1 MSKFCRSCGKEIDG
15 DSEFCEYC
23 GTKVNKD
30 TNDNNDTKVN
40 DNPKTNNDF
49 LVKLPL
55 ILAIISI
62 LLAIAEVL
70 FTPVI
75 MGYDSIMISGLI
87 AVIGGIIGI
96 YLMEKLNEPLV
107 AAIDFIAVAVV
118 IFMFIGRFGEISVIL
133 FIITAILSLYVKGT
147 HVNNRKL
154 FAIPILMVVL
164 LLLIL
169 IIGGVAYNINAE
181 NSVKVGNITQDS
193 KFSYNY
199 WNTHVKG
206 DIHIDTSFDYLCV
219 NVNFY
224 DQQNKIIH
232 NTIGWND
239 IHPQSG
245 KTYTFDGFYFGQT
258 QPVKAEL
265 IVTDKSDSSHILYTQ
280 NVTLN

>member
-1 MSKFCRSCGKEIDG
+1 MFCRSCGKEIDD

-23 GTKVNKD
+23 GTKVNKE
-30 TNDNNDTKVN
+30 TNDNDNTKVN
-40 DNPKTNNDF
+40 TNPNINNDF

-55 ILAIISI
+55 ILAMISI
-62 LLAIAEVL
+62 VLAIVEVL
-70 FTPVI
+70 FTPML
-75 MGYDSIMISGLI
+75 MGYDSIIISALV

-107 AAIDFIAVAVV
+107 AAIDFIAVAMV
-118 IFMFIGRFGEISVIL
+118 IFMFIGRFGEISAAL
-133 FIITAILSLYVKGT
+133 FIITAVLTLYVKGT

-154 FAIPILMVVL
+154 FAIPVLMVVL
-164 LLLIL
+164 IFLVL

-181 NSVKVGNITQDS
+181 NSVKVGNITPDS

-199 WNTHVKG
+199 WDIHVRG
-206 DIHIDTSFDYLCV
+206 DIHIDTSFDYLSV

-265 IVTDKSDSSHILYTQ
+265 IVTDKSDSSHILYTE

>member
-30 TNDNNDTKVN
+30 TNDNDDTKVK

-232 NTIGWND
+232 HTIGWND